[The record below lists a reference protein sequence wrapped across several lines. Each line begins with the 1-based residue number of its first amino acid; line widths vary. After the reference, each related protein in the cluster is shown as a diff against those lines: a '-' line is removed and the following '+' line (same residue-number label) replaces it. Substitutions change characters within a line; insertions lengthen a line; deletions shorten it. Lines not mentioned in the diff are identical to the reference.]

1 MFLSLGWVLAIYLK
15 KSLNICSYV
24 IKGGGPPLIGR
35 NDLKIINYSPIYNTV
50 NLDENIENII
60 KNYEHLFK
68 DEIGTFNKYQISLN
82 IKKGAIPKFFKPRSN
97 FFSTKI

>member
-1 MFLSLGWVLAIYLK
+1 MFIYIWWGIAKYLK
-15 KSLNICSYV
+15 KSFKMCIYV
-24 IKGGGPPLIGR
+24 IKNGGPPLIGR